1 MIKRIVVNIMQHFA
15 PAFLVVC
22 VFLCLSF
29 SCTFPLHRAH
39 PNDLTE
45 LLNRSRKCVGA
56 GRAKKMTSD
65 KQLIGSQE
73 FSESDNEAKRILSG
87 DDLRQYEQLVIM
99 KKYPYLDL
107 KEFEIQFG
115 PSVKNAKYR
124 DAGIAE
130 ASECKLTDDGPRV
143 EIYNRGISGFA
154 IPEKPTNMAV
164 KGVEPSQEGERVI
177 NKNLNFRENSRVW
190 KNLKDFE
197 RNDID

>member
-15 PAFLVVC
+15 PAFLVLC

-45 LLNRSRKCVGA
+45 LLNRSQKCA
-56 GRAKKMTSD
+56 GRAKKMTAE
-65 KQLIGSQE
+65 KQLIGSQD
-73 FSESDNEAKRILSG
+73 FTKSDNAEAKRILSG

-107 KEFEIQFG
+107 KEFEIKFG

-130 ASECKLTDDGPRV
+130 GGECKLTDDGPRV
-143 EIYNRGISGFA
+143 EIFSRGISGFA
-154 IPEKPTNMAV
+154 IPEKPINIAV
-164 KGVEPSQEGERVI
+164 KGVKSAQGGERVV
-177 NKNLNFRENSRVW
+177 NKNINFRENSRVW

-197 RNDID
+197 RNDLD